1 MSMSDPNP
9 AMSTSNVEHTP
20 GVASPSSARHN
31 ILRKVLFAVVV
42 VAGIVYIGTNHY
54 QRFTIQFNESGSNSA
69 ASSTK
74 YVTTTQSTLS
84 FHGVL
89 GVEVTNLRS
98 VVVAAVPV
106 RVGPLTLC
114 PHYNS
119 SSFTCAG
126 KATHVM
132 TGVAFRPF
140 AMSKNRSIS
149 VVQAFALV
157 CTKADAH
164 NPEVTIGVYVTFRYW
179 GFTHSVLLISNQ
191 PGFASPDFCPQPV
204 S

>member
-1 MSMSDPNP
+1 MSDQNP
-9 AMSTSNVEHTP
+9 AVSTSNVEHTP
-20 GVASPSSARHN
+20 GVASPSTGRRN
-31 ILRKVLFAVVV
+31 VPRKVVFALVVV
-42 VAGIVYIGTNHY
+42 VAGILYIAANHY
-54 QRFTIQFNESGSNSA
+54 QRFTTQMNDSGSSSTV
-69 ASSTK
+69 SSTK

-106 RVGPLTLC
+106 KVGPLTLC

-119 SSFTCAG
+119 STFTCAG
-126 KATHVM
+126 HATPVM
-132 TGVAFRPF
+132 IGAAFRPF
-140 AMSKNRSIS
+140 TMSTNKTIS
-149 VVQAFALV
+149 VVQAFTLV
-157 CTKADAH
+157 CTAAQAH
-164 NPEVTIGVYVTFRYW
+164 NPEVTMGVFVTFRYW
-179 GFTHSVLLISNQ
+179 WFTHSVLLISNQ